1 MRLCSKQRSRGG
13 EAHARQR
20 SGAALAWWS
29 GACRAVRHTRGGEAH
44 SQSFDLDA
52 KVQMEANAAR
62 HKEHMG
68 VIGKQKDTG
77 NANLVNTLENERCV
91 VMYALVAC
99 VFVILV
105 LYVKL

>member
-1 MRLCSKQRSRGG
+1 
-13 EAHARQR
+13 
-20 SGAALAWWS
+20 
-29 GACRAVRHTRGGEAH
+29 
-44 SQSFDLDA
+44 
-52 KVQMEANAAR
+52 MEANAAR